1 MKILYC
7 ASTLSH
13 INNFHLDYINALRES
28 GCEVMVLARGEG
40 ADFNI
45 PFEKR
50 IFSPKN
56 LACIRKIRKILD
68 EYSFDVLILNT
79 SLAAFCVRAA
89 VRAGARPK
97 IINTVHGY
105 LFSRNTGILKS
116 LFLFLCERAQ
126 RKKTDAIITMNAED
140 YRTATR
146 FRLARGRVYRTRG
159 MGGKLRAQISN
170 PDNLRAEYASE
181 SSFIMT
187 FVGELSRRKNQ
198 EFLIRALPSITEEL
212 PGVVLWLVG
221 DGEERDRLANL
232 ARELDVAEFVV
243 FLGERRD
250 ACDFIRAS
258 DLYVTSAS
266 VEGMPANLIEALGAG
281 KTILASRIKGHEDLI
296 VDNIDGFLYDF
307 GNMDE
312 FVNKTCQ
319 IYDKNLE
326 IDKRNIEEKYRIYE
340 KERVLPETLSVLRE
354 SIESCF

>member
-1 MKILYC
+1 MKKILYC

-13 INNFHLDYINALRES
+13 INNFHLDYISALKKS
-28 GCEVMVLARGEG
+28 GCDVRVLARGEG
-40 ADFNI
+40 ADFDI

-50 IFSPKN
+50 LLSPKN
-56 LACIRKIRKILD
+56 LICIRKIRKILA
-68 EYSFDVLILNT
+68 ENHFDCLILNT

-89 VRAGARPK
+89 VKGKKRPK

-105 LFSRNTGILKS
+105 LFSKNTGRVKS
-116 LFLFLCERAQ
+116 LLFLLCERAQ
-126 RKKTDAIITMNAED
+126 RHKTDAIITMNAED

-146 FRLARGRVYRTRG
+146 FGLTDGQVYRTRG
-159 MGGKLRAQISN
+159 MGGKIRAQISN
-170 PDNLRAEYASE
+170 PENLRAEYARE

-187 FVGELSRRKNQ
+187 FVGELSKRKNQ
-198 EFLIRALPSITEEL
+198 EFLIRALPSIKDKL

-221 DGEERDRLANL
+221 DGDERERLGAL
-232 ARELDVAEFVV
+232 ALELGVSDVVV

-266 VEGMPANLIEALGAG
+266 VEGLPANLIEALGAG
-281 KTILASRIKGHEDLI
+281 KTILASRIKGHEDI
-296 VDNIDGFLYDF
+296 IADSVDGFLYDF
-307 GNMDE
+307 GNMSE

-326 IDKRNIEEKYRIYE
+326 IDRRNIEEKYKIYE
-340 KERVLPETLSVLRE
+340 KERVMPDTLAVIRE
-354 SIESCF
+354 SIEL

>member
-13 INNFHLDYINALRES
+13 INNFHLDYIKALRES
-28 GCEVMVLARGEG
+28 GCEVKVLARGFG
-40 ADFNI
+40 ADYDI

-50 IFSPKN
+50 LLAPKN
-56 LACIRKIRKILD
+56 VECIRRIRRIID
-68 EYSFDVLILNT
+68 SEGFDVIILNT

-89 VRAGARPK
+89 VRSNQRPK

-105 LFSRNTGILKS
+105 LFSRNTGRIKS
-116 LFLFLCERAQ
+116 LLLFLCERAQ

-140 YRTATR
+140 YRVATK
-146 FRLARGRVYRTRG
+146 FGLARGRVYRTRG
-159 MGGKLRAQISN
+159 MGAELRAQISN
-170 PDNLRAEYASE
+170 PENLRSEYASE
-181 SSFIMT
+181 ASFIMT

-198 EFLIRALPSITEEL
+198 EFLIRALPEITEEL

-221 DGEERDRLANL
+221 EGEEHRRLANL
-232 ARELDVAEFVV
+232 ARELGVDDFVV

-266 VEGMPANLIEALGAG
+266 VEGMPQNIIEALGAG
-281 KTILASRIKGHEDLI
+281 KTVLASRIKGHEDLI

-307 GNMDE
+307 GNIDE

-326 IDKRNIEEKYRIYE
+326 IDKRNIEEKYKIYE
-340 KERVLPETLSVLRE
+340 KERVLPETLAVIRE

>member
-1 MKILYC
+1 MKRILYC

-13 INNFHLDYINALRES
+13 INNFHLDYIDALRES
-28 GCEVMVLARGEG
+28 GCEVAVLARGVG
-40 ADFNI
+40 ADFDI

-56 LACIRKIRKILD
+56 LECIRQIRKILD
-68 EYSFDVLILNT
+68 EHSFDVIILNT

-89 VRAGARPK
+89 VHGCVRPR

-105 LFSRNTGILKS
+105 LFSKNSSRLKS
-116 LFLFLCERAQ
+116 LLLFMCECAQ

-146 FRLARGRVYRTRG
+146 FRLSRGRVYRIRG

-170 PDNLRAEYASE
+170 PDNLRSEYASE

-198 EFLIRALPSITEEL
+198 EFLIRALPSLAEEL

-221 DGEERDRLANL
+221 EGEEHEKLAEL
-232 ARELDVAEFVV
+232 ARELGVADMVV

-266 VEGMPANLIEALGAG
+266 VEGMPQNLIEALGAG
-281 KTILASRIKGHEDLI
+281 KTVLASRIKGHEDLI
-296 VDNIDGFLYDF
+296 VDSIDGFLYDF

-319 IYDKNLE
+319 IYDKDLE
-326 IDKRNIEEKYRIYE
+326 IDRRNIEEKYKIYE
-340 KERVLPETLSVLRE
+340 KERVLPDTLAVLRE
-354 SIESCF
+354 SIEL